1 MLELDHIKI
10 RSNILLRT
18 IGIDQFVDS
27 SKPRYFPRFLY
38 KVSNS
43 YFIRTGDYS
52 HAFLLELSDKL
63 TALFGR
69 RTPGAPISYKLESHK
84 SQIRNREGTT
94 SPATS
99 YKKGRKNM
107 LMKKKTI

>member
-18 IGIDQFVDS
+18 IGIEQFVDS

-69 RTPGAPISYKLESHK
+69 RTPGAPITYKLDSHK
-84 SQIRNREGTT
+84 S
-94 SPATS
+94 
-99 YKKGRKNM
+99 
-107 LMKKKTI
+107 

>member
-18 IGIDQFVDS
+18 IGIEQFVDS

-63 TALFGR
+63 TAMFGR
-69 RTPGAPISYKLESHK
+69 RGVTPGITPHKFDSNK
-84 SQIRNREGTT
+84 SQIKGKEGAI
-94 SPATS
+94 SPP
-99 YKKGRKNM
+99 KKGVLR
-107 LMKKKTI
+107 KKTI